1 MRRPKSAVLL
11 SSDYDVEA
19 PSKKACKGEPSSVT
33 GRGKVMLCAIA
44 FCQDYRVGGKP
55 CCKLHVRT
63 YDSFRYQVNAAAENG
78 DNEMMEAWERMLA
91 DEARLVVEL
100 TSFARENLPNA
111 KYKRKQLLAD
121 ASFKKRNLRRKVK
134 ASHTLCQ
141 PMRIDKFLIRA
152 KNECGFSDSQA
163 KALFK
168 LYETVDRDDTD
179 WMIRQWGIIKE
190 FSRTRTKD
198 VIENMVD
205 HESSKIKNAKDQD
218 LLMLQTHA
226 IQQEMSFQDQWFH
239 KMRGAAEAIEKK
251 AKSKKKMRQSC
262 FMSLRFRVP
271 KPRCLWCKKDSYR
284 N

>member
-134 ASHTLCQ
+134 ASVTQCK
-141 PMRIDKFLIRA
+141 PMTKDMFLIRA
-152 KNECGFSDSQA
+152 KNKCGFSDSQA

-168 LYETVDRDDTD
+168 LYEDDPTVDRDDTGPFGQN
-179 WMIRQWGIIKE
+179 IYYIPRGIIKE
-190 FSRTRTKD
+190 FRTED

-251 AKSKKKMRQSC
+251 AKSKKNK
-262 FMSLRFRVP
+262 
-271 KPRCLWCKKDSYR
+271 
-284 N
+284 

>member
-1 MRRPKSAVLL
+1 MRRPKSAALL
-11 SSDYDVEA
+11 SSDYDAEA

-44 FCQDYRVGGKP
+44 FCEDYRVGGKP

-111 KYKRKQLLAD
+111 KYKRKKLLAD

-168 LYETVDRDDTD
+168 LYETVDRDETE

-190 FSRTRTKD
+190 FRTED

-226 IQQEMSFQDQWFH
+226 IQQEISFQDQWSWFH

-271 KPRCLWCKKDSYR
+271 KPSCLRCKKDSYR